1 MQVLKNIQ
9 FTQLIKINRYLK
21 EFNFRKPNGSLE
33 SVFTVDTLDERHQ
46 RITFNMKLNGSD
58 WKIVQSNL
66 PVWINENEKN
76 LHDVIFK
83 VLESTD
89 VYVFIP
95 EQNSHWHMSR
105 LLNIFGF
112 N

>member
-9 FTQLIKINRYLK
+9 FTQLIKINGHLK

-33 SVFTVDTLDERHQ
+33 SVFTVDTLDDRHD
-46 RITFNMKLNGSD
+46 RITFNMQLTGSD
-58 WKIVQSNL
+58 WKIMQANL
-66 PVWINENEKN
+66 PVWINEKEKN
-76 LHDVIFK
+76 LHDVIQK
-83 VLESTD
+83 ELASTD

-95 EQNSHWHMSR
+95 EHNSHWHMNR
-105 LLNIFGF
+105 LLNIFGI